1 MKLYWVV
8 VKVVNNSIPSVLYEL
23 GLFFELFDFTNSGCV
38 GTSVKIPVD
47 ATCFDV
53 VRVGKD
59 RLDVLAASAQFNE
72 IKIYPSGTVYKAE
85 KSDCLSLH
93 FTKVW
98 FCCEHCLESIQVY
111 LMFGS

>member
-1 MKLYWVV
+1 MI
-8 VKVVNNSIPSVLYEL
+8 VNNGIPCVLYEL
-23 GLFFELFDFTNSGCV
+23 GLSFELSDFTNLGCV

-59 RLDVLAASAQFNE
+59 CLDVLAASAQFNE
-72 IKIYPSGTVYKAE
+72 IKIYPSGTVYKTE

-98 FCCEHCLESIQVY
+98 FCWECSVELIQVY
-111 LMFGS
+111 LMCDRDILL